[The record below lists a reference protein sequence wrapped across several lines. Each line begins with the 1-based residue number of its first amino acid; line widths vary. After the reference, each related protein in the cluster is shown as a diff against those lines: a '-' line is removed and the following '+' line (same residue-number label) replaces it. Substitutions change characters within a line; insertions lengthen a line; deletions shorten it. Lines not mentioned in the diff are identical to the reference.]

1 MTLTLLHSW
10 VGYGIVGIWAVVTGW
25 GLALRLLPYEETPM
39 FWRVVTL
46 AQVGL
51 ALQLLVGTVLLALGR
66 LPAGQDWFDNVF
78 HVLYGFV
85 FPVVVLVVAHRL
97 SGAGRVNPHLAF
109 AVAGL
114 VLFGLTARAWMTGMG
129 I

>member
-1 MTLTLLHSW
+1 MTLTLLHAW
-10 VGYGIVGIWAVVTGW
+10 VGYGLVGIWAVVAGW
-25 GLALRLLPYEETPM
+25 GLALRFLPYDETPT
-39 FWRVVTL
+39 FWRVLTL

-51 ALQLLVGTVLLALGR
+51 ALQLLVGTGLLALGR
-66 LPAGQDWFDNVF
+66 LPAGQDWFLNVF
-78 HVLYGFV
+78 HVLYGFA

-97 SGAGRVNPHLAF
+97 SRAGRVDPHLAF

-129 I
+129 M